1 MNGAPQQGGHM
12 VPFRKIRMDLMSSKE
27 VAAKQKKGAA
37 VILPLGCFEM
47 HGPRVPLNCDS
58 FNDWAGSLLLGERWN
73 CLVMPPVTYTFPGA
87 SGPWPGTVDISPEIT
102 IAYVKE
108 IALALLRNGFRQVI
122 LCSSHAPN
130 MGAMNIVASSIFQ
143 QTEQVV
149 MAISP
154 HRLLRPADLVEKE
167 FKDRFKD
174 VVREDVFLLGSLK
187 LLGLHG
193 AFDPRMGKDMP
204 AEFPLPA
211 IKKLAPH
218 VGSGCVPWL
227 FVADHQHT
235 GLRSGVTLKDA
246 DRAIRVMR
254 EAARRLPDL
263 PKFFAEYQR
272 QAARALKEKPWKKD
286 RVWTV

>member
-1 MNGAPQQGGHM
+1 M
-12 VPFRKIRMDLMSSKE
+12 VPFRKVRMDLMSSKE
-27 VAAKQKKGAA
+27 VAQYLKKNDV

-58 FNDWAGSLLLGERWN
+58 FNDWAGSLLLGERWR
-73 CLVMPPVTYTFPGA
+73 CLVIPPVTYTFPGA
-87 SGPWPGTVDISPEIT
+87 SGPWPGTVDISPEAT
-102 IAYVKE
+102 IAYVRE
-108 IALALLRNGFRQVI
+108 ITLALLRNGFRRVI
-122 LCSSHAPN
+122 LSSSHAPN
-130 MGAMNIVASSIFQ
+130 SQVMDIVASSIFQ
-143 QTEQVV
+143 ETGNVV

-154 HRLLRPADLVEKE
+154 GRLLRPADLVEKE
-167 FKDRFKD
+167 FKGRFKD

-193 AFDPRMGKDMP
+193 AFDPVMDADRP

-211 IKKLAPH
+211 IRKLAPY

-235 GLRSGVTLKDA
+235 GLRRGVTMEDA

-254 EAARRLPDL
+254 AAAKRVPDL
-263 PKFFAEYQR
+263 PKFFAEYQK
-272 QAARALKEKPWKKD
+272 QVAKAMKEKPWAKKN
-286 RVWTV
+286 VWSA

>member
-1 MNGAPQQGGHM
+1 MI
-12 VPFRKIRMDLMSSKE
+12 PFRNIRMDLMSSKE
-27 VAAKQKKGAA
+27 VAKYLKRNDA

-47 HGPRVPLNCDS
+47 HGPRVPLACDS
-58 FNDWAGSLLLGERWN
+58 FNDWVGSLLLGERWN

-87 SGPWPGTVDISPEIT
+87 SGPWPGTVDISHEIT

-108 IALALLRNGFRQVI
+108 IALALLRNGFGRVI

-130 MGAMNIVASSIFQ
+130 IGAMTIVSSSIFHE
-143 QTEQVV
+143 TGNVV

-167 FKDRFKD
+167 FKGRFRD

-193 AFDPRMGKDMP
+193 AFDPTMGKDRP

-211 IKKLAPH
+211 IRKFAPY
-218 VGSGCVPWL
+218 VGSGCVPWI

-235 GLRSGVTLKDA
+235 GLRKGVTLDDA
-246 DRAIRVMR
+246 DRALRVMR
-254 EAARRLPDL
+254 TAAKRLPDL

-272 QAARALKEKPWKKD
+272 QVARAMKDKPWTKENI
-286 RVWTV
+286 WTA